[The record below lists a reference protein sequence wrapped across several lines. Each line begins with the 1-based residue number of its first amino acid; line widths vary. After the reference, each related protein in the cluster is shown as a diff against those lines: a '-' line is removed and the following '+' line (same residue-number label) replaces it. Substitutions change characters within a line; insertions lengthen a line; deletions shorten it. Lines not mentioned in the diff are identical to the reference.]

1 MINTTQELL
10 KKQPEVGSKLKDLRD
25 DEMNAYEIY
34 LAAKKGDIITNKV
47 FKLTGYVIG
56 KACANFSCFPK
67 LKL

>member
-34 LAAKKGDIITNKV
+34 LAAKKGDIIT
-47 FKLTGYVIG
+47 KLLFLSIL
-56 KACANFSCFPK
+56 A
-67 LKL
+67 